1 MKILLHNEFDFPV
14 GGVETYFHTLC
25 SELQRQGHNIV
36 RLYTRSGR
44 KLSIRDEN
52 CVTYYLPDIGRWNF
66 FDLARGLKSK
76 DVQRDIRR
84 LRYILDKEKPDI
96 IHLQNCKFLFFFQ
109 LAKGNIPIIQSVQDY
124 NYTCPGLLKLLPK
137 SNDICASS
145 MGTACFLKN
154 RCIPI
159 TSPRWI
165 HRFGVSYINRQ
176 ICSEFT
182 KLLVASESMKKTLLL
197 NGFAKSKIV
206 LLPLFT
212 ELETGEVDENS
223 YNSRIILY
231 SGRTDKEKGIP
242 LLLKALSYL
251 QEDFYLIIDGKG
263 LVLDLIKRQVKEM
276 QMERKVAFCCSKSRE
291 EINHNYKTCSMVIV
305 PSIWPEPFGLSGLE
319 AMAHSKPV
327 IAFDV
332 GGIPEWL
339 SNQKTGYLIPVGDT
353 KKLAEKI
360 NLLLKNPD
368 IARQLGQEG
377 RKRVMTKFN
386 KQIHINSLLKIYR
399 DVIAAKNKVK

>member
-1 MKILLHNEFDFPV
+1 MKILLHNGFDSPV

-25 SELQRQGHNIV
+25 SELQSQGHNIV

-44 KLSIRDEN
+44 KLSIRDGN

-66 FDLARGLKSK
+66 FDIAQGLKSK
-76 DVQRDIRR
+76 SIQRDLKR
-84 LRYILDKEKPDI
+84 LRHILDKEKPDI
-96 IHLQNCKFLFFFQ
+96 IHLQNCKFPFFFK
-109 LAKGNIPIIQSVQDY
+109 LVKGDIPIIQSVQDY

-137 SNDICASS
+137 SNDICTSS
-145 MGTACFLKN
+145 MGTACFIKN
-154 RCIPI
+154 KCIPI

-182 KLLVASESMKKTLLL
+182 KLLVASESMKKALLL

-206 LLPLFT
+206 VLPLFT
-212 ELETGEVDENS
+212 ELETGKVDENS
-223 YNSRIILY
+223 YNSKIILY
-231 SGRTDKEKGIP
+231 SGQTNKVKGIS
-242 LLLKALSYL
+242 LLLKALSYIK
-251 QEDFYLIIDGKG
+251 EDFHLIIDGKG

-276 QMERKVAFCCSKSRE
+276 QLEGKVTFCYSKSRE
-291 EINHNYKTCSMVIV
+291 EINRNYKTCSMVIV
-305 PSIWPEPFGLSGLE
+305 PSIWPEPFGLVGLE

-339 SNQKTGYLIPVGDT
+339 CDQKTGYLVPRGDT

-360 NLLLKNPD
+360 SLLLKNPD
-368 IARQLGQEG
+368 TARQLGQEG
-377 RKRVMTKFN
+377 RKRVMAKFN
-386 KQIHINSLLKIYR
+386 KQTHISSLLKIYQ
-399 DVIAAKNKVK
+399 DVIAVKNTEK